1 VKSVSDVMLHR
12 DSHQIGKQW
21 HQSKTAFRPR
31 AGLTSYEQ
39 RDRERKAMQA
49 VKAREKEMK
58 DEKEA
63 DRQVNC

>member
-1 VKSVSDVMLHR
+1 VKFVSDITLPMG
-12 DSHQIGKQW
+12 SHQIGKQW

-39 RDRERKAMQA
+39 RERERKAMQA

-63 DRQVNC
+63 DRQVSC